1 MGQWSKWTNVLKWSI
16 KQLNRSYYCPH
27 QRFQPQQIIC
37 ICADICTFP
46 DLHYRHEQTSAPFDK
61 LPIWS
66 KERGAE
72 RTFPLLG
79 GHFVDI
85 FCFFVVAKRYFFL
98 AGKGLCYVVV
108 PCFCRDMSFVAFTR
122 FFGLILMQTFM
133 QTLRILCRYCADF
146 CTKKC
151 SLEALFWS
159 LGSKAEAPTCG
170 CFEGTSTS
178 LRVPGDAKMVL
189 ELAFKLKNRV
199 INQGRM
205 FSTDIQPCGSS

>member
-66 KERGAE
+66 KERGAD

-85 FCFFVVAKRYFFL
+85 VSFLVAKGYFFWQEK
-98 AGKGLCYVVV
+98 ASVMWW
-108 PCFCRDMSFVAFTR
+108 FRAFVATWA
-122 FFGLILMQTFM
+122 LSH
-133 QTLRILCRYCADF
+133 LRAFLVWFWCRLLCRHWGFCADIVQISVLLYRHGLF
-146 CTKKC
+146 CIF
-151 SLEALFWS
+151 ALFWPVFLPYFFCELERFLPIS
-159 LGSKAEAPTCG
+159 CG
-170 CFEGTSTS
+170 F
-178 LRVPGDAKMVL
+178 L
-189 ELAFKLKNRV
+189 
-199 INQGRM
+199 
-205 FSTDIQPCGSS
+205 

>member
-72 RTFPLLG
+72 RTSPLLG

-85 FCFFVVAKRYFFL
+85 FCFFCCKKVLFFWQEK
-98 AGKGLCYVVV
+98 ASVMWW
-108 PCFCRDMSFVAFTR
+108 FRAFVATWA
-122 FFGLILMQTFM
+122 LSH
-133 QTLRILCRYCADF
+133 LRAFLVWFWWRLLCRHWVFCADIVQISARKNARWNLWS
-146 CTKKC
+146 T
-151 SLEALFWS
+151 FW
-159 LGSKAEAPTCG
+159 
-170 CFEGTSTS
+170 
-178 LRVPGDAKMVL
+178 
-189 ELAFKLKNRV
+189 
-199 INQGRM
+199 
-205 FSTDIQPCGSS
+205 